1 MKDFK
6 GTWDYLVPGFHTW
19 FIRYQSDL
27 FKLYLIREVCRKAN
41 INGRFSNNRIESMND
56 NIKDWVERK
65 KMSMP
70 AVNDKIRELIE
81 GQQQE
86 FEMAVFGSGQ
96 YDLSENYN
104 HLKKERHEWN
114 AMNKSERELSL
125 QNFWKSTS
133 KAPIASTAS
142 TVSSINSPEHNTTE

>member
-1 MKDFK
+1 
-6 GTWDYLVPGFHTW
+6 
-19 FIRYQSDL
+19 
-27 FKLYLIREVCRKAN
+27 
-41 INGRFSNNRIESMND
+41 MND
-56 NIKDWVERK
+56 NIKDWIERK

-133 KAPIASTAS
+133 KTPIASTAS

>member
-1 MKDFK
+1 
-6 GTWDYLVPGFHTW
+6 
-19 FIRYQSDL
+19 
-27 FKLYLIREVCRKAN
+27 
-41 INGRFSNNRIESMND
+41 MND
-56 NIKDWVERK
+56 NIKDWIERK

-133 KAPIASTAS
+133 KTPIAQLLLLFRP
-142 TVSSINSPEHNTTE
+142 SIHQNIILLNVKFAQSNCLA